1 MILADRRF
9 NSLMIFILWLT
20 IGLSAIVAVYA
31 RHESRLLFSEL
42 QKQEARRDLLN
53 IHWGRLQLE
62 QNTWATHARI
72 ERMARE
78 ELGMVVP
85 SPEQLLVVK
94 P

>member
-1 MILADRRF
+1 VILADRRF
-9 NSLMIFILWLT
+9 ISLMIFILWLT

-62 QNTWATHARI
+62 QSTWATHARI

-85 SPEQLLVVK
+85 SPEKLLVVK

>member
-31 RHESRLLFSEL
+31 RHDSRLLFSEL

-62 QNTWATHARI
+62 QSTWATHARI

>member
-1 MILADRRF
+1 MFADRRF
-9 NSLMIFILWLT
+9 NSLLTGLLWLAV
-20 IGLSAIVAVYA
+20 GFSAIVAVYV

-42 QKQEARRDLLN
+42 QKQETRRDLLN
-53 IHWGRLQLE
+53 IDWGRLQLE
-62 QNTWATHARI
+62 QSTWGTHARI

-85 SPEQLLVVK
+85 SPQQLLVVK

>member
-1 MILADRRF
+1 MLADRRF
-9 NSLMIFILWLT
+9 NSLMIFILWLA
-20 IGLSAIVAVYA
+20 IGLSAVIAVYA

-42 QKQEARRDLLN
+42 QKQESTRDLLN
-53 IHWGRLQLE
+53 IDWGRLTLE
-62 QNTWATHARI
+62 QSTWATHARI
-72 ERMARE
+72 ERMAHE

>member
-1 MILADRRF
+1 MLADRRF
-9 NSLMIFILWLT
+9 NSLLMGVLWLAV
-20 IGLSAIVAVYA
+20 GFSAIVAVYA

-53 IHWGRLQLE
+53 IDWGRLQLE
-62 QNTWATHARI
+62 QSTWGTHARI
-72 ERMARE
+72 ERIARE

-85 SPEQLLVVK
+85 SPQQLLVVK

>member
-1 MILADRRF
+1 MILANRRF

-62 QNTWATHARI
+62 QSTWATHARI

>member
-9 NSLMIFILWLT
+9 ISLMIFILWLT

-62 QNTWATHARI
+62 QSTWATHARI